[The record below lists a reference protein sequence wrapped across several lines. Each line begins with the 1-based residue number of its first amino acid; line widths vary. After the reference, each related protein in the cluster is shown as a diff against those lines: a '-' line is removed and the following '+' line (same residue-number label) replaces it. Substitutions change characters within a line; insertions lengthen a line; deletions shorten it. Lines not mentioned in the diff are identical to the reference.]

1 MATEMQAQVGTAA
14 TADTQQSAGAK
25 RKPGKPKGA
34 QGHKGKMTRSKKPKQ
49 PSVRGQSI
57 FALGKAKARRLA
69 WGPIMVASISLTVA
83 ACGVCMAVSGIA
95 GFFSPPPPSLELG
108 TMQDGVAMMMDMDMS
123 VDGVDEIMNGDD
135 GVAEMA
141 MEVDDGVQCLTTYQ
155 ELLRVIDAMTAE
167 EAFSACN
174 EEGLITSCFKF

>member
-14 TADTQQSAGAK
+14 TADTQQSAGVK
-25 RKPGKPKGA
+25 RKPGKPKEA
-34 QGHKGKMTRSKKPKQ
+34 QGHKGKTTHSKKPKQ

-108 TMQDGVAMMMDMDMS
+108 TMQDGVAMMMDTDMS
-123 VDGVDEIMNGDD
+123 VDGVDEYSTT
-135 GVAEMA
+135 
-141 MEVDDGVQCLTTYQ
+141 VDCGCT
-155 ELLRVIDAMTAE
+155 
-167 EAFSACN
+167 F
-174 EEGLITSCFKF
+174 